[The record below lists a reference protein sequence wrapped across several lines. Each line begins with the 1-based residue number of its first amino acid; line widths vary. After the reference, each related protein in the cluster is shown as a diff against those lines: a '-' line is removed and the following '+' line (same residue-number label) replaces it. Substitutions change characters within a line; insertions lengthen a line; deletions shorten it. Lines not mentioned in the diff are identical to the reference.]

1 MNLNKI
7 KKSSYLILV
16 IFLVIFETFHIT
28 KGHWQ
33 GDFFEHS
40 AVVNELSK
48 NLLHPNNPIIKSNTS
63 HAFFSPYSILVA
75 SFSKV
80 TDLNS
85 INSLAYFAYF
95 NLIFFLYSLYFFSKS
110 IFKKNYGLIASLI
123 LLFTMFLWG
132 ESPFVWSG
140 FYHIFV
146 LHKVLAYPSTF
157 AISITLL
164 TLGLVSK
171 NHKKYFFTIIFCST
185 VVIISHPTTAI
196 ILFISIFTLVFSHSN
211 YSIKRA
217 VFQSIKLI
225 FPSILLSLAWPYFN
239 IVELFIGNKSAADF
253 HDHSFLMY
261 TDILKKNWPIL
272 LTIPCFIYSK
282 KNAKVVFIT
291 LTIIFLTLV
300 YITGYLFNF
309 YGVSRVI
316 SGVMFFSHVLI
327 AYTVTSFLAKS
338 NLFKKRYLL
347 FVLSV
352 FLLSISLNFME
363 LGKVFMGIFKKKDI
377 EYYNKFSFLKS
388 EVTPND
394 IILSD
399 SKSNWIIPSYN
410 GKVIASRHP
419 LYWIDDYKE
428 RRTDVTSFFSKE
440 SSDSLRLITIQNY
453 RPDYI
458 LINFSNIQISCS
470 THRWLKSL
478 GETVYEEN
486 NLELLKLHQK

>member
-1 MNLNKI
+1 M
-7 KKSSYLILV
+7 
-16 IFLVIFETFHIT
+16 
-28 KGHWQ
+28 
-33 GDFFEHS
+33 
-40 AVVNELSK
+40 
-48 NLLHPNNPIIKSNTS
+48 
-63 HAFFSPYSILVA
+63 
-75 SFSKV
+75 
-80 TDLNS
+80 
-85 INSLAYFAYF
+85 
-95 NLIFFLYSLYFFSKS
+95 
-110 IFKKNYGLIASLI
+110 
-123 LLFTMFLWG
+123 
-132 ESPFVWSG
+132 
-140 FYHIFV
+140 
-146 LHKVLAYPSTF
+146 
-157 AISITLL
+157 
-164 TLGLVSK
+164 
-171 NHKKYFFTIIFCST
+171 
-185 VVIISHPTTAI
+185 
-196 ILFISIFTLVFSHSN
+196 
-211 YSIKRA
+211 
-217 VFQSIKLI
+217 
-225 FPSILLSLAWPYFN
+225 
-239 IVELFIGNKSAADF
+239 
-253 HDHSFLMY
+253 
-261 TDILKKNWPIL
+261 
-272 LTIPCFIYSK
+272 
-282 KNAKVVFIT
+282 FIT

-352 FLLSISLNFME
+352 FLLSISLNFIE

-458 LINFSNIQISCS
+458 LINFSNIEISSS